1 MKAIGLTDVIGPIM
15 IGPSSSHTAGALAI
29 SAMALKLCA
38 AKPARVK
45 FTLYGSFAHTGRGHG
60 TDKALAAG
68 VLGLAADDERIR
80 GSIALAAER
89 GIDIEFIFDTKTET
103 DHPNTVDVFI
113 VDEAGDELSV
123 RGVSIGGGAA
133 VLTCIDGVDVRIT
146 GEHASIVV
154 QQHDARGVLAHI
166 ATCAAQMGVNIANAT
181 LYRRAKRDI
190 AYTVMEVDG
199 AVPEGLTAS
208 IMASQDVLSVRVI
221 PASAGAGE
229 GASSAVPGI
238 DEEVAVAAY
247 SRWDFANGD
256 ELLALCEREG
266 LSIADVF
273 RNREEALN
281 DMRGVRFSI
290 DGYLGRVIDVMRK
303 SATEPIRQPEP
314 STGGLI
320 GGEAQKVAQ
329 FCETDRSLLGPI
341 ASTMC
346 SYALAVLETNA
357 SMGCIVATPT
367 AGSAGVLP
375 AMLFGL
381 QKHRGFADADLERG
395 LLTAAAVGHL
405 LVRNGTVSGAEGGC
419 QAEIGSAAAMAAA
432 AAVEMSGGTPAEALF
447 AASNVIMC
455 LMGLVC
461 DPIAGLVEVPCQKR
475 NATAVATALVCAQ
488 IALAGVA
495 NLVSFDESVYAM
507 TEVGRSIPFE
517 LRESA
522 LGGIA
527 AVPSACVFCS
537 NSVMCAANSET
548 DREGFKG

>member
-29 SAMALKLCA
+29 SAMALKLVS
-38 AKPARVK
+38 AKPRRVK

-60 TDKALAAG
+60 TDKALVAG
-68 VLGLAADDERIR
+68 ILGLAADDERIR
-80 GSIALAAER
+80 TSFELAEER
-89 GIDIEFIFDTKTET
+89 GIEVEFAFDTKTESE
-103 DHPNTVDVFI
+103 HPNTVDI
-113 VDEAGDELSV
+113 LLESETGEELAV

-133 VLTCIDGVDVRIT
+133 VLTRIDEVDVRIT

-154 QQHDARGVLAHI
+154 QQRDVRGVLAHI

-199 AVPEGLTAS
+199 TVPAELTS
-208 IMASQDVLSVRVI
+208 RIKSSDDVISVRVI
-221 PASAGAGE
+221 PAL
-229 GASSAVPGI
+229 ASSDPAEVAGDASFGEI
-238 DEEVAVAAY
+238 DEEKAASEY
-247 SRWDFANGD
+247 AKWDFTSAD
-256 ELLALCEREG
+256 ELLALCESEG
-266 LSIADVF
+266 APISEVF
-273 RNREEALN
+273 WNREDALN
-281 DMRGVRFSI
+281 KMRGLEFCVS
-290 DGYLGRVIDVMRK
+290 GYLSRVIEVMRK
-303 SATEPIRQPEP
+303 SATEPIVHPEP

-320 GGEAQKVAQ
+320 GGEAQKVSRFGESGRA
-329 FCETDRSLLGPI
+329 LLDPVV
-341 ASTMC
+341 STMC
-346 SYALAVLETNA
+346 EYALAVLETNA

-375 AMLFGL
+375 AMMFGL
-381 QKHRGFADADLERG
+381 QKHKGYTDEQLERG
-395 LLTAAAVGHL
+395 LMTAAAVGYL

-432 AAVEMSGGTPAEALF
+432 AAVEMSGGTPLQALS

-475 NATAVATALVCAQ
+475 NATAAATALVCAQ
-488 IALAGVA
+488 IALAGVS
-495 NLVSFDESVYAM
+495 NLVSFDESVHAM

-537 NSVMCAANSET
+537 DSIMCAADSS
-548 DREGFKG
+548 GI